1 MTNYRRNNIL
11 KLRKYMN
18 ENLYEQLPPMKT
30 LHTFIEHL
38 YISKSV
44 FPENK
49 NSYLIIDVVPEIFDE
64 IKNDILKNK
73 KQVLSMLNNI
83 TISKEVLGSI
93 SEVYLSVYEFDHQ
106 IKSIEKK
113 KKNYDCT

>member
-1 MTNYRRNNIL
+1 MATVEKQVWYEMTNYRRNNIL

-30 LHTFIEHL
+30 LHTFIE
-38 YISKSV
+38 
-44 FPENK
+44 
-49 NSYLIIDVVPEIFDE
+49 
-64 IKNDILKNK
+64 
-73 KQVLSMLNNI
+73 
-83 TISKEVLGSI
+83 EVLGSI